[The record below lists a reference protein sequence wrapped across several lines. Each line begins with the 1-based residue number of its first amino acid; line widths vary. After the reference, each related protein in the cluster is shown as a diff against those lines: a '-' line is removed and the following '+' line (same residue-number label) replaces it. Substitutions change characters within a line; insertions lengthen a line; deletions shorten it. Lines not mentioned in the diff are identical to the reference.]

1 MFIENFKVES
11 PNVKYTETEIQSVYS
26 YETTELVHENRNNT
40 YEWVVKPKTVKY
52 EFKTQT
58 NVPKLGY
65 YNVLLLI
72 LIVYSK
78 YFLFIFL
85 LILLSI
91 CFLCWYCQGNAC
103 WVGWKQWFNPHWWCY
118 CKPRVSFILI
128 AIIFVILFL
137 LLLSLIF
144 VVMVKMK
151 GNVSKKEKEPFSRIQ
166 RKWWYCIIHKCL
178 FYLINKS
185 HLIFIHKNKINH
197 ISFNLFN

>member
-72 LIVYSK
+72 SSPYIQS
-78 YFLFIFL
+78 
-85 LILLSI
+85 IL
-91 CFLCWYCQGNAC
+91 N
-103 WVGWKQWFNPHWWCY
+103 
-118 CKPRVSFILI
+118 SFC
-128 AIIFVILFL
+128 LFL
-137 LLLSLIF
+137 LFICVF
-144 VVMVKMK
+144 YVDIVRVMLVGWG
-151 GNVSKKEKEPFSRIQ
+151 GNNGSTLTGGVIANRELVSS
-166 RKWWYCIIHKCL
+166 
-178 FYLINKS
+178 
-185 HLIFIHKNKINH
+185 
-197 ISFNLFN
+197 